1 MVSMLIVLAF
11 GIMMVGTGWSSRR
24 YWETQGQSQ
33 GLLPAWT
40 SVDSALV
47 ALQCAL
53 GLGALL
59 TEGACLSETAR
70 VPCGMR
76 IASTLF
82 VWAGVFWHAGVRP
95 ERSRLLYW
103 IHGGTGQEWVLIRAI
118 FSAVAGFCLLLIALL
133 S

>member
-1 MVSMLIVLAF
+1 MVSMLIILVF

-24 YWETQGQSQ
+24 YWEIQGQSQ
-33 GLLPAWT
+33 GLLPDWT

-59 TEGACLSETAR
+59 TEDACQNETAR
-70 VPCGMR
+70 VPCGLR
-76 IASTLF
+76 IALTLF
-82 VWAGVFWHAGVRP
+82 LWAGVFWHAGVRP

-103 IHGGTGQEWVLIRAI
+103 IHGGTGQEWAMIRAI
-118 FSAVAGFCLLLIALL
+118 FSAVAGCCLLLIAWL